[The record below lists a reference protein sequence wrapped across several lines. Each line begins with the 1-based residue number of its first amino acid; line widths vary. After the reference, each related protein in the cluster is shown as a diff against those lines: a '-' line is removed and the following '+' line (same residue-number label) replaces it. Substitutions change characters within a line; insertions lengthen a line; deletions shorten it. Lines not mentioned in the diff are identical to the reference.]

1 MTRITKSVKLLQAA
15 AVSTTKDEADNTLL
29 DLYNSSDHTKA
40 QSNNSAITMDN
51 RKTGSLSI
59 IHVITH
65 SKITHTLKHAYL
77 D

>member
-1 MTRITKSVKLLQAA
+1 MTRITKSVKLPQAA
-15 AVSTTKDEADNTLL
+15 AVTTTKADNTLL

-59 IHVITH
+59 IHVITY